1 MRHLRHSFCILHC
14 AFCIALV
21 ALSASSARLPYGY
34 KLLEYVE
41 TDGYGATAGP
51 WVRLDYTPTS
61 SSVIEANVKFLGT
74 GNNQGVFCARGSQTD
89 ERTFTL
95 FYISGSGLRWD
106 YNAIGSPVALS
117 NATTMDHVIRCS
129 SWGMSVDGTQKVTT
143 SPATYTPANKMI
155 LFASYTCNTTATPSA
170 TGNYAKMRL
179 YSFKAWDEGG
189 NTLRVDLIPC
199 KDGNDVVSLY
209 DAVSG
214 MTYHSN
220 NGNKPLLAGPTI
232 EGLEVAGVPVE
243 CGEPDPGY
251 GHHNDLPAIVPAS
264 AQAAW
269 TNVAGTVAAACT
281 GWELYDNDG
290 AELDSGATTSFNLA
304 LPANDYRLLKWQWN
318 VEYKATASATAGDG
332 SAAVS
337 GTWIPRG
344 ATATFTATPAAD
356 RTFLLWTDGAAVV
369 SRDNP
374 YSTTLMQPLS
384 LRAVFTDTSSR
395 AWRYDTS
402 AKTLTEQGVGAGET
416 AWVLN
421 CTVSGGKITIAS
433 VKTAG
438 TSTDLN
444 FRSAVTATDGGD
456 YIIGAIGND
465 TFKNRAAITSVALPD
480 TLTSIGYGA
489 FAVCTSMTNVVLSS
503 TLKRIENKGGG
514 DWPGAFHGCTA
525 LTTVTPFLPDSLEY
539 LGWAAFYGCTN
550 LKMDLRLGCGGGPF
564 TLARYGD
571 AASHFGESGIT
582 SVTMGDGVT
591 EIGARDFYQCTSLT
605 NVVLSPFLTKIGQRT
620 DGVDSGAFQYCTA
633 LKTVTPFLPDTLT
646 YLGWATFNSC
656 TSLEGDLR
664 VGCGGGPF
672 TFARYGEA
680 ASQFSLTRITS
691 VTMGDGVTEIG
702 SRVFYGCPA
711 LTNVVLSPFLKTFGN
726 RDHAEAGTFQNCTAL
741 RTVTPFLPDSLTSIG
756 WGTFWGCTSLEGDL
770 RVGCGTNALTLATRA
785 SNGGARHFSETA
797 IGSVT
802 IGEGLTSIP
811 GNVFYDCASLTGIV
825 IEAESPTFAN
835 GVFQNTKKVREVVFS
850 GFPTW
855 TSTTFGGWTNYQS
868 RFTVPGISAPW
879 LAFIADTAKTKPW
892 SEIEGT
898 AEADAYY
905 AGFGAGAPQP
915 RGYTVSG
922 PAKQW
927 IVTTSMDAQRHIL
940 QITGA
945 PDDFGAPAPAYG
957 EYDFT
962 EEVAQGGVSCDA
974 PRYAVSG
981 DDLWECTGYTLSTYD
996 DVNMEWINPVS
1007 GVGTNVLFHP
1017 SRSGTRQLKWSF
1029 ATAGHRVSFDKPA
1042 AVSVTA
1048 DTPCL
1053 AFDGF
1058 YPVGEQVS
1066 FSASSPSGTFV
1077 RWFGDVPAGTESNA
1091 TVTVAM
1097 DAPKTLIPYFNL
1109 GWIYDPSASTISD
1122 GYWTLRVT
1130 VSGTEMTITRVTV
1143 RGPLPL
1149 LDLAKPVEGG
1159 AYTIV
1164 AISGAVFV
1172 GDTLLEEL
1180 VLPETIREIRRS
1192 DNGGT
1197 FQGCTNL
1204 RTVTPFLPDS
1214 LTHLGCATFFSCT
1227 NLQGALRIGFGG
1239 HALALDADSTGASS
1253 QFAFTKISSVTL
1265 GDGVTEFGARTFFSC
1280 TELTNVVLSSTLR
1293 KIGQRDNNDSG
1304 AFQYCTKLRTVTPF
1318 LPDSL
1323 TYLGWATFFGCT
1335 SLEGDLRLGCG
1346 GGPFTLAQY
1355 GASATH
1361 FGETKITSVTMGDGV
1376 TVIGS
1381 RTFFGCT
1388 ALTNVV
1394 LSPFLKTIGNRQ
1406 MQDAGAFQNCTALK
1420 TVTPFL
1426 PDTLTSLGW
1435 GTFWGCTSL
1444 EGDLRLGCGTNALT
1458 LAVWESGNAGRH
1470 FSQTAIRS
1478 ATIGAHVANL
1488 ANNTFNGC
1496 PVLADVY
1503 FHDRPEVSASAFAS
1517 IANYQARF
1525 FVPREHADWDA
1536 YLSDGANVAPW
1547 GNLTQGVRD
1556 EYAARFPSRRRP
1568 VGLGLA
1574 APYANQWLMR
1584 WSPHATGTVIMLR

>member
-1 MRHLRHSFCILHC
+1 MRHFRHSLCIVHYAL
-14 AFCIALV
+14 CIV
-21 ALSASSARLPYGY
+21 FVTLSASSARLPYGY

-199 KDGNDVVSLY
+199 KDANDVVSLY

-214 MTYHSN
+214 TTYHSN
-220 NGNKPLLAGPTI
+220 NGNKPLKAGPVMIT

-251 GHHNDLPAIVPAS
+251 GHHDDLPAIVPVS

-269 TNVAGTVAAACT
+269 TNDAGTVAAACT
-281 GWELYDNDG
+281 GWELYDDDG
-290 AELDSGATTSFNLA
+290 TELDSGATTSFNLA
-304 LPANDYRLLKWQWN
+304 LPAETYRLLKWQWN

-332 SAAVS
+332 AAAVS

-374 YSTTLMQPLS
+374 YSTTMMQPLS
-384 LRAVFTDTSSR
+384 LRAVFTDSSAR

-402 AKTLTEQGVGAGET
+402 AQTLTEQGVGAGET

-489 FAVCTSMTNVVLSS
+489 FADCTSMTNVVLSAM
-503 TLKRIENKGGG
+503 TKRIENKQGG
-514 DWPGAFHGCTA
+514 DWAGAFNGCTA

-539 LGWAAFYGCTN
+539 LGWAAFYGCTS
-550 LKMDLRLGCGGGPF
+550 LKGDLRLGCGGGPF

-571 AASHFGESGIT
+571 NGSHFGECGIT

-591 EIGARDFYQCTSLT
+591 EICSRDFFRCTSLT

-620 DGVDSGAFQYCTA
+620 DGTESGAFQHCTA
-633 LKTVTPFLPDTLT
+633 LK
-646 YLGWATFNSC
+646 
-656 TSLEGDLR
+656 
-664 VGCGGGPF
+664 
-672 TFARYGEA
+672 
-680 ASQFSLTRITS
+680 
-691 VTMGDGVTEIG
+691 
-702 SRVFYGCPA
+702 
-711 LTNVVLSPFLKTFGN
+711 
-726 RDHAEAGTFQNCTAL
+726 
-741 RTVTPFLPDSLTSIG
+741 TVTPFLPDSLTSIG

-770 RVGCGTNALTLATRA
+770 RVGCGTNALTLATRS
-785 SNGGARHFSETA
+785 SNSAARHFSQTA

-802 IGEGLTSIP
+802 IGGGLTSIP

-825 IEAESPTFAN
+825 VEAESPTFAN
-835 GVFQNTKKVREVVFS
+835 GVFQNTRNVREVVFS

-868 RFTVPGISAPW
+868 RFTVPGINASW
-879 LAFIADTAKTKPW
+879 LDFIADSAKTKPW

-905 AGFGAGAPQP
+905 AGFGASAQQP

-927 IVTTSMDAQRHIL
+927 IVTTSSAADSHVL
-940 QITGA
+940 QITGV
-945 PDDFGAPAPAYG
+945 PDEYGAPVPAYG

-962 EEVAQGGVSCDA
+962 AEVAQGGVACAA
-974 PRYAVSG
+974 PKYAVSG

-996 DVNMEWINPVS
+996 DANMEWINPES
-1007 GVGTNVLFHP
+1007 AAATNILFHP
-1017 SRSGTRQLKWSF
+1017 ATSGTRQLKWNF
-1029 ATAGHRVSFDKPA
+1029 AMAGHRIAIDKPA
-1042 AVSVTA
+1042 AVSVTS

-1053 AFDGF
+1053 GFDGF
-1058 YPVGEQVS
+1058 YPVGARVS
-1066 FSASSPSGTFV
+1066 FSAASPSGTFV
-1077 RWFGDVPAGTESNA
+1077 RWFGDVSAGMESTA
-1091 TVTVAM
+1091 TVAVAV
-1097 DAPKTLIPYFNL
+1097 DAPRTLIPYCDL
-1109 GWIYDPSASTISD
+1109 GWTYDSSARTITD
-1122 GYWTLRVT
+1122 GYWTLSVT
-1130 VSGTEMTITRVTV
+1130 ANGTELTITGIAV
-1143 RGPLPL
+1143 RGLLPL
-1149 LDLAKPVEGG
+1149 LDLAKPVNGG
-1159 AYTIV
+1159 AYAIV
-1164 AISGAVFV
+1164 AIGSTVFSD
-1172 GDTLLEEL
+1172 DTLLEEL
-1180 VLPETIREIRRS
+1180 VLPETIREIRR
-1192 DNGGT
+1192 DITGGA
-1197 FQGCTNL
+1197 FQYCTNL
-1204 RTVTPFLPDS
+1204 RKVTPFLPDS
-1214 LTHLGCATFFSCT
+1214 LTYLACATFFGCT
-1227 NLQGALRIGFGG
+1227 SLEGDLRIGFGG
-1239 HALALDADSTGASS
+1239 HALTLDADVTGASS
-1253 QFAFTKISSVTL
+1253 QFAFTRISSATM
-1265 GDGVTEFGARTFFSC
+1265 GDGVTEFGARTFYSC

-1293 KIGQRDNNDSG
+1293 KIGQRSTADSG
-1304 AFQYCTKLRTVTPF
+1304 AFQYCTKLQTVTPF

-1335 SLEGDLRLGCG
+1335 NLVGDLRLGCG
-1346 GGPFTLAQY
+1346 GGPFTLAQS
-1355 GASATH
+1355 GVSATH
-1361 FGETKITSVTMGDGV
+1361 FGETRITSVTMGDGV
-1376 TVIGS
+1376 TEIGS
-1381 RTFFGCT
+1381 RVFYGCT

-1394 LSPFLKTIGNRQ
+1394 LSPFLTTIGNRQ
-1406 MQDAGAFQNCTALK
+1406 MLDAGTFQNCTALR

-1426 PDTLTSLGW
+1426 PDTLISIGW
-1435 GTFWGCTSL
+1435 GAFWGCTSL

-1478 ATIGAHVANL
+1478 ATIGANVANL
-1488 ANNTFNGC
+1488 ANNSFNGC
-1496 PVLADVY
+1496 PDLADVY

-1517 IANYQARF
+1517 IANYQTRF
-1525 FVPREHADWDA
+1525 FVPRDDA
-1536 YLSDGANVAPW
+1536 GWESYLSDAANIAPW
-1547 GNLTQGVRD
+1547 AELAQGVRD
-1556 EYAARFPSRRRP
+1556 AYAARFPGRRP
-1568 VGLGLA
+1568 FGLGLV
-1574 APYANQWLMR
+1574 APYANQWFVR
-1584 WSPHATGTVIMLR
+1584 WSPLDKRTIIMVR